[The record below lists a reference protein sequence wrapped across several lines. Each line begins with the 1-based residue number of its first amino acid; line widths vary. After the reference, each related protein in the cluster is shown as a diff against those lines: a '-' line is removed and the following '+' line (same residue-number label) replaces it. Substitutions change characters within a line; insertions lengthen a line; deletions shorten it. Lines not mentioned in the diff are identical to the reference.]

1 MFPIPVLRYM
11 KTHGITHEQIAMVAV
26 VQREWA
32 AKNPRATMKAP
43 ITVEDV
49 LNSRMIAYPF
59 RILQC
64 CLVTD
69 GGGALILTSA
79 DRAKD
84 FPNKP
89 VYILGTG
96 ESVETPMVSQMQTFD
111 SSRAFRVAGPLAFK
125 EAGIAHKDVD
135 HLMIY
140 DAFAHLPLYGLGD
153 LGFMPHEETGKF
165 IADGN
170 TRPGGKLPLNTNGGG
185 LCYMHSGMYG
195 MYALQESVRQ
205 MRGIAPAQVPG
216 REDLGLPRR
225 RRHVRRVR
233 HDHFY
238 ERDGR
243 HIRHSGMG
251 RRPRP
256 GISRFRVRCSASPR
270 NDESNGRPSM
280 SQGKS
285 LQDKSI
291 IVTGAGRG
299 IGKEIALLCAAEGA
313 KVVVNDP
320 GGAADGSGSSASPA
334 EEVVEEIR
342 KRGGTAVANFETVA
356 EAIPASKIVKTAVD
370 SFGKLDGVVNNA
382 GILRDAIFHRM
393 SIDAFE
399 SVIKVH
405 LMGSFYVSHA
415 AARLFREQ
423 ESGSFVHFTSTSGLV
438 GNFGQANYAAAKLGI
453 VGLSKSIALDMNRFN
468 VRSNCVSPFAWSRLI
483 GTIPTETEAEKARV
497 AKIQQMG
504 PEKIAPLCAF
514 LLSDAAKDV
523 TGQIFAVRMNE
534 IFLMS
539 QSRPLRSIHRGEGW
553 TPQTIAEH
561 GMPALKSSFY
571 KLDRSADIFNWDAI

>member
-1 MFPIPVLRYM
+1 M
-11 KTHGITHEQIAMVAV
+11 KSSQPFFVS
-26 VQREWA
+26 RETIYA
-32 AKNPRATMKAP
+32 AGYG
-43 ITVEDV
+43 D
-49 LNSRMIAYPF
+49 
-59 RILQC
+59 
-64 CLVTD
+64 
-69 GGGALILTSA
+69 TSV
-79 DRAKD
+79 
-84 FPNKP
+84 P
-89 VYILGTG
+89 T
-96 ESVETPMVSQMQTFD
+96 
-111 SSRAFRVAGPLAFK
+111 SSIVRVCR
-125 EAGIAHKDVD
+125 
-135 HLMIY
+135 
-140 DAFAHLPLYGLGD
+140 
-153 LGFMPHEETGKF
+153 
-165 IADGN
+165 N
-170 TRPGGKLPLNTNGGG
+170 TRAARRLGWTVDAGRSNVASKL
-185 LCYMHSGMYG
+185 
-195 MYALQESVRQ
+195 ES
-205 MRGIAPAQVPG
+205 AAAN
-216 REDLGLPRR
+216 E
-225 RRHVRRVR
+225 
-233 HDHFY
+233 
-238 ERDGR
+238 
-243 HIRHSGMG
+243 
-251 RRPRP
+251 
-256 GISRFRVRCSASPR
+256 
-270 NDESNGRPSM
+270 NNGRAIM
-280 SQGKS
+280 AQGKS
-285 LQDKSI
+285 LEGKSI

-299 IGKEIALLCAAEGA
+299 IGREIALLCAAEGA

-320 GGAADGSGSSASPA
+320 GSAPDGSGSSAAPA
-334 EEVVEEIR
+334 EEVVEEIK

-356 EAIPASKIVKTAVD
+356 EAIPASRIVKAALD

-393 SIDAFE
+393 SVEAFE

-423 ESGSFVHFTSTSGLV
+423 ESGAFVHFTSTSGLV
-438 GNFGQANYAAAKLGI
+438 GNYGQANYAAAKLGI
-453 VGLSKSIALDMNRFN
+453 VGLSKSIALDMERFH

-504 PEKIAPLCAF
+504 PEKIAPICAY